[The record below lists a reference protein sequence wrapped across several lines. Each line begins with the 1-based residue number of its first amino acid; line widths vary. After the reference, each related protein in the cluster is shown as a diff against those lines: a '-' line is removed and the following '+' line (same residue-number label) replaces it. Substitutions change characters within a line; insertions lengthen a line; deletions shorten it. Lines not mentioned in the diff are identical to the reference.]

1 MAKNVQIEPVEVIWP
16 LICYEAVSASVTLEI
31 LLNGQKMYKKNL
43 LKLYD
48 PKYDIKQSVQLW
60 LMIYS

>member
-1 MAKNVQIEPVEVIWP
+1 
-16 LICYEAVSASVTLEI
+16 
-31 LLNGQKMYKKNL
+31 MYKKNL

-60 LMIYS
+60 LFRYSYMAQNVQIIPVEVIWPLICYEAVSASVTLEIL